1 MPLLFSYGTLQQ
13 ADVQIAAFG
22 RTPRGEPD
30 ALPGFE
36 RSLVKIEG
44 AVQPTIA
51 GGTHHANVVRS
62 TAAESRVTGTVL
74 DVTDEELA
82 AADAFEAP
90 AKYGRIEVTLASG
103 KRAWVYVF
111 GGPT

>member
-1 MPLLFSYGTLQQ
+1 
-13 ADVQIAAFG
+13 
-22 RTPRGEPD
+22 
-30 ALPGFE
+30 
-36 RSLVKIEG
+36 
-44 AVQPTIA
+44 
-51 GGTHHANVVRS
+51 VVRS